1 MGNKSITE
9 LTELILKQGDMI
21 TRKNEFLKH
30 ASEEFR
36 NVGKLATMCKGMKFT
51 TAESASE
58 FMGVLANTLKK
69 LSYERFDLL
78 EESNIALPETVEANE
93 RTIDELDD
101 LEEDLPFVT
110 PDDNKEDE

>member
-21 TRKNEFLKH
+21 TRKNEFLRH

-78 EESNIALPETVEANE
+78 EESNIALPEAVEANE

-110 PDDNKEDE
+110 PDDGGEV

>member
-1 MGNKSITE
+1 MKNKSITE
-9 LTELILKQGDMI
+9 LTDLILKQGEMI
-21 TRKNEFLKH
+21 TRKNDFLRH

-58 FMGVLANTLKK
+58 FMGVMANTLQR

-78 EESNIALPETVEANE
+78 EESNIALQEAVEAE
-93 RTIDELDD
+93 KDTIDKDGAVD
-101 LEEDLPFVT
+101 DLPFVT
-110 PDDNKEDE
+110 PDKEVENS

>member
-1 MGNKSITE
+1 MKNKSITE
-9 LTELILKQGDMI
+9 LTDLILKQGEMI
-21 TRKNEFLKH
+21 TRKNDFLRH

-58 FMGVLANTLKK
+58 FMGVMANTLQK

-78 EESNIALPETVEANE
+78 EESNIAFPEAVEADE
-93 RTIDELDD
+93 KTIDEGTTED
-101 LEEDLPFVT
+101 DLPFVT
-110 PDDNKEDE
+110 PDEEVENS

>member
-1 MGNKSITE
+1 MKNKSITE
-9 LTELILKQGDMI
+9 LTDLILKQGEMI
-21 TRKNEFLKH
+21 TRKNDFLRH

-58 FMGVLANTLKK
+58 LMSVMANTLQK

-78 EESNIALPETVEANE
+78 EESNISLPEAVEA
-93 RTIDELDD
+93 
-101 LEEDLPFVT
+101 EEDTVDKDGAVDDLPFVT
-110 PDDNKEDE
+110 PDEEVKA

>member
-1 MGNKSITE
+1 MENKSITE
-9 LTELILKQGDMI
+9 LTELIIKSIGMI
-21 TRKNEFLKH
+21 ERKNEHLRH

-58 FMGVLANTLKK
+58 FMGVMANTLQK

-78 EESNIALPETVEANE
+78 EESNIALPEAVEA
-93 RTIDELDD
+93 
-101 LEEDLPFVT
+101 EEDTVDKDGAVDDLPFVT
-110 PDDNKEDE
+110 PDKEVEA

>member
-1 MGNKSITE
+1 MKNKSITE
-9 LTELILKQGDMI
+9 LTDLILKQGEMI
-21 TRKNEFLKH
+21 TRKNDFLRH

-58 FMGVLANTLKK
+58 FMGVMANTLQK

-78 EESNIALPETVEANE
+78 EESNTALLEAE
-93 RTIDELDD
+93 EAEESTIDKD
-101 LEEDLPFVT
+101 EEVTDDLPF
-110 PDDNKEDE
+110 K

>member
-1 MGNKSITE
+1 MDNKSITK
-9 LTELILKQGDMI
+9 LTDLILKQGEMI
-21 TRKNEFLKH
+21 TRKNDFLRH

-58 FMGVLANTLKK
+58 FMSVMANTLQK

-78 EESNIALPETVEANE
+78 EESNIARPEAVEADE
-93 RTIDELDD
+93 KTIDEGTTED
-101 LEEDLPFVT
+101 DLPFVT
-110 PDDNKEDE
+110 PTEEVEA